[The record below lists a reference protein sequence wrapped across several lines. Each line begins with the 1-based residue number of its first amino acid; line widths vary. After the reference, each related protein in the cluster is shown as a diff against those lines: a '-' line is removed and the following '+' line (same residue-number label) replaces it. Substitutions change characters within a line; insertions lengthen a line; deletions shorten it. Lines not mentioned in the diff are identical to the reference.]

1 MACEQ
6 GIFPRK
12 GNGPD
17 RPLDGVIIELDPSI
31 VEEAGEAF
39 PVVEGVPNGLG
50 RVGASGQLGQH
61 LLEPRQHICDD
72 RSGFRSEEHTS
83 ELQSL
88 MRISYAVFCLKKK
101 KTQTHSERPQGAYY

>member
-1 MACEQ
+1 MRISDWSSDVCSSDLSSQVMACEQ
-6 GIFPRK
+6 GIFPLK

-31 VEEAGEAF
+31 VEEADEAF

-61 LLEPRQHICDD
+61 LLEPRQHICED
-72 RSGFRSEEHTS
+72 RKSTRLNSSH
-83 ELQSL
+83 
-88 MRISYAVFCLKKK
+88 
-101 KTQTHSERPQGAYY
+101 

>member
-6 GIFPRK
+6 GIFPLK

-31 VEEAGEAF
+31 VEEADEAF

-61 LLEPRQHICDD
+61 LLAPRQHI
-72 RSGFRSEEHTS
+72 SSEEHTS
-83 ELQSL
+83 ELTSL
-88 MRISYAVFCLKKK
+88 MRTSYADICLKKTTTNSNTL
-101 KTQTHSERPQGAYY
+101 TQ